1 MDDELKKRIA
11 VFRYGVIA
19 DIVGGI
25 THDWGETKR
34 LIKDKCARKWQI
46 PGSSRSSI
54 GESTIKEWIGRYRAS
69 GNKLESLYPRNRSD
83 RGKSRAIEQE
93 TAQGLLALRKEL
105 PELTLP
111 VFMREAKQ
119 RKIIQPGMKVT
130 YSTLYRFLQS
140 EGMLKKPSSAAKDR
154 RRFEAEYPNDLW
166 QSDVMHGPYV
176 EVEGKQRKTYLI
188 AFLDDMSRL
197 AIHGEFYLRENLK
210 VFLDAL
216 RKALK
221 MRGIPRK
228 LYVDNG
234 SAFRSHHLQHTCASL
249 GIALIYSRP
258 YQPEGRGKIERW
270 FRNVREGF
278 LSTADAKTLDKINDS
293 FSNWITTYNH
303 TQHGITKEAP
313 IRRFASHIECVRAA
327 SRDMEDHFRKASR
340 RTVAKDRTIALD
352 GRLYEA
358 PVELIG
364 KRVNLL
370 YHEHDPARV
379 EIVYGG
385 RTYGF
390 ATMLDVNV
398 NCRIKRGRE
407 SLEIEGNNKDRY
419 RGGKLFNDKDGPVRP
434 DSGEDKG
441 Q

>member
-1 MDDELKKRIA
+1 MDEELKKRIA

-19 DIVGGI
+19 DFAGGRI
-25 THDWGETKR
+25 LSRGETAR

-46 PGSSRSSI
+46 PGSRRSSI
-54 GESTIKEWIGRYRAS
+54 SESTIKEWIARYRAS
-69 GNKLESLYPRNRSD
+69 GGKLESLYPRGRSD

-111 VFMREAKQ
+111 VFMREARR
-119 RKIIQPGMKVT
+119 RKIVLPGMRVT

-140 EGMLKKPSSAAKDR
+140 EGMLKKPSSAAVDR

-166 QSDVMHGPYV
+166 QSDVMHGPCV
-176 EVEGKQRKTYLI
+176 EVQGKQRKTYLI
-188 AFLDDMSRL
+188 AFIDDMSRL
-197 AIHGEFYLRENLK
+197 AVYGEFYLRENLK
-210 VFLDAL
+210 SFLDAL
-216 RKALK
+216 SKALR

-249 GIALIYSRP
+249 GIALIHSRP

-270 FRNVREGF
+270 FRTVREGF
-278 LSTADAKTLDKINDS
+278 LSTEKAKTLDKLNDS
-293 FSNWITTYNH
+293 FSNWAAAYNH
-303 TQHGITKEAP
+303 TPHGITKETP
-313 IRRFASHIECVRAA
+313 IKRFASHMECIRAA
-327 SRDMEDHFRKASR
+327 SRDIEDHFRKTSG
-340 RTVAKDRTIALD
+340 RTVAKDRIIALD

-370 YHEHDPARV
+370 YHEHDPSRV

-390 ATMLDVNV
+390 AAMLDVNV

-407 SLEIEGNNKDRY
+407 SLQIQGNNKDRY
-419 RGGKLFNDKDGPVRP
+419 RGGKLFNDKGRE
-434 DSGEDKG
+434 GKG

>member
-19 DIVGGI
+19 DFVGGSM
-25 THDWGETKR
+25 HGRGEMKR
-34 LIKDKCARKWQI
+34 LIKDKSARKWQI
-46 PGSSRSSI
+46 PGSRRSSI
-54 GESTIKEWIGRYRAS
+54 SKSTIKEWIARYRAS
-69 GNKLESLYPRNRSD
+69 DNKLESLYPKERSD
-83 RGKSRAIEQE
+83 RGKSRVIEHE
-93 TAQGLLALRKEL
+93 TAQGLIALRKEL

-111 VFMREAKQ
+111 VYMREAKQ
-119 RKIIQPGMKVT
+119 RKIILPGMRMT
-130 YSTLYRFLQS
+130 YSTLYRFLQT

-197 AIHGEFYLRENLK
+197 AVNGEFYLRENIKSYLEG
-210 VFLDAL
+210 L

-234 SAFRSHHLQHTCASL
+234 PAFRSRHLQHTCASI
-249 GIALIYSRP
+249 GIALINSRP
-258 YQPEGRGKIERW
+258 YQPEGKGKIERW
-270 FRNVREGF
+270 FRTVRESF
-278 LSTADAKTLDKINDS
+278 LSTADAKTLDDLNES
-293 FSNWITTYNH
+293 FSNWINTYNH
-303 TQHGITKEAP
+303 TRHSITKEEP
-313 IRRFASHIECVRAA
+313 IKRFASHIECIRAA
-327 SRDMEDHFRKASR
+327 SGDMEDHFRRVSR

-358 PVELIG
+358 PVDLTG
-364 KRVNLL
+364 KKVNVL

-379 EIVYGG
+379 EIVYEG

-390 ATMLDVNV
+390 AAMLDVNV
-398 NCRIKRGRE
+398 NCRIKRGRDT
-407 SLEIEGNNKDRY
+407 LEIQGNNKDRY
-419 RGGKLFNDKDGPVRP
+419 KGGKLFNDKDR
-434 DSGEDKG
+434 EDKG
-441 Q
+441 K

>member
-1 MDDELKKRIA
+1 MK
-11 VFRYGVIA
+11 
-19 DIVGGI
+19 
-25 THDWGETKR
+25 
-34 LIKDKCARKWQI
+34 IK
-46 PGSSRSSI
+46 
-54 GESTIKEWIGRYRAS
+54 YF
-69 GNKLESLYPRNRSD
+69 SD
-83 RGKSRAIEQE
+83 TD

-119 RKIIQPGMKVT
+119 RKILLPGMRVT

-140 EGMLKKPSSAAKDR
+140 EGMLKKPSSAPEDR

-188 AFLDDMSRL
+188 AFVDDMSRL
-197 AIHGEFYLRENLK
+197 AVHGEFYLRENLK

-221 MRGIPRK
+221 MRGVPRK

-270 FRNVREGF
+270 FRTVRESF
-278 LSTADAKTLDKINDS
+278 LSTEKVKTLDKLNES
-293 FSNWITTYNH
+293 FNNWLSAYNH
-303 TQHGITKEAP
+303 TSHSITKETP
-313 IRRFASHIECVRAA
+313 IKRFASHIECIRAA
-327 SRDMEDHFRKASR
+327 SGDIEDHFRKASR

-358 PVELIG
+358 PVDLIG

-379 EIVYGG
+379 EIVYGD

-390 ATMLDVNV
+390 AAMLDVNV
-398 NCRIKRGRE
+398 NCRIKRGRD
-407 SLEIEGNNKDRY
+407 SLEIQGNNKDRY
-419 RGGKLFNDKDGPVRP
+419 KGGKLFNDKDR
-434 DSGEDKG
+434 EEKG

>member
-1 MDDELKKRIA
+1 MD
-11 VFRYGVIA
+11 
-19 DIVGGI
+19 
-25 THDWGETKR
+25 
-34 LIKDKCARKWQI
+34 
-46 PGSSRSSI
+46 
-54 GESTIKEWIGRYRAS
+54 
-69 GNKLESLYPRNRSD
+69 
-83 RGKSRAIEQE
+83 
-93 TAQGLLALRKEL
+93 
-105 PELTLP
+105 
-111 VFMREAKQ
+111 
-119 RKIIQPGMKVT
+119 VT

-140 EGMLKKPSSAAKDR
+140 EGMLKKPSSVPEDR
-154 RRFEAEYPNDLW
+154 RRFEAEDPNDLW

-197 AIHGEFYLRENLK
+197 AVQGEFYLRENLK

-234 SAFRSHHLQHTCASL
+234 PAFRSHHLQHTCASL

-270 FRNVREGF
+270 FRTVRERF
-278 LSTADAKTLDKINDS
+278 LSTEKAKTLDKLNES
-293 FSNWITTYNH
+293 FNNWVTTYNH
-303 TQHGITKEAP
+303 TSHSITKETP
-313 IRRFASHIECVRAA
+313 IKRFTSHIECIRAA
-327 SRDMEDHFRKASR
+327 SGDMEDHFRKASR
-340 RTVAKDRTIALD
+340 RTVAKDRTIALE

-358 PVELIG
+358 PVDLIG
-364 KRVNLL
+364 KKVNVL
-370 YHEHDPARV
+370 YHEHDPVRV
-379 EIVYGG
+379 EILYEG

-398 NCRIKRGRE
+398 NCRIKRGRD
-407 SLEIEGNNKDRY
+407 SLEIQGNNKDRY
-419 RGGKLFNDKDGPVRP
+419 KGGKLFNDKDR
-434 DSGEDKG
+434 EDKG

>member
-19 DIVGGI
+19 DFVGGRI
-25 THDWGETKR
+25 LSHGETTR
-34 LIKDKCARKWQI
+34 LIRDKCVRKWEI
-46 PGSSRSSI
+46 PGSQRSSI
-54 GESTIKEWIGRYRAS
+54 SESTIKEWIVRYRAS
-69 GNKLESLYPRNRSD
+69 GNKLASLYPKGRSD

-93 TAQGLLALRKEL
+93 TAQGLLKLRKEL

-119 RKIIQPGMKVT
+119 RKIILPGMYVT

-140 EGMLKKPSSAAKDR
+140 EGMLKRPASAAADR

-188 AFLDDMSRL
+188 AFIDDMSRL
-197 AIHGEFYLRENLK
+197 AVHGEFYLRENLK
-210 VFLDAL
+210 SYLDAL

-228 LYVDNG
+228 LSLDNG
-234 SAFRSHHLQHTCASL
+234 PAFRSNHLQHTCASL
-249 GIALIYSRP
+249 GIALIHSRP

-270 FRNVREGF
+270 FRTVREGF
-278 LSTADAKTLDKINDS
+278 LSTADAKRLDKLNDS
-293 FSNWITTYNH
+293 FGKWLTTYNH
-303 TQHGITKEAP
+303 TSHSITKEEP
-313 IRRFASHIECVRAA
+313 IKRFASHIECIRAA
-327 SRDMEDHFRKASR
+327 SGDIEDHFRRESR

-352 GRLYEA
+352 GRLYEG
-358 PVELIG
+358 PVDLIG

-390 ATMLDVNV
+390 AAMLDVNV
-398 NCRIKRGRE
+398 NCRIKRGRDA
-407 SLEIEGNNKDRY
+407 LEIEGNNKDRY
-419 RGGKLFNDKDGPVRP
+419 KGGKLFNDKDRSG
-434 DSGEDKG
+434 SGEEGGK
-441 Q
+441 

>member
-19 DIVGGI
+19 DIVGGSV
-25 THDWGETKR
+25 HGRGEKKR
-34 LIKDKCARKWQI
+34 LIRDKCARKWQI
-46 PGSSRSSI
+46 PGSQRSSI
-54 GESTIKEWIGRYRAS
+54 SKSTIKEWIARYRAS
-69 GNKLESLYPRNRSD
+69 GNKLEALYPKERSD
-83 RGKSRAIEQE
+83 RGKSRAIEQD
-93 TAQGLLALRKEL
+93 TAQGLIALRKEL

-111 VFMREAKQ
+111 VFMREAKH
-119 RKIIQPGMKVT
+119 RKIILPGMRVT

-140 EGMLKKPSSAAKDR
+140 EGMLKKPSSEAKDR

-188 AFLDDMSRL
+188 AFIDDMSRL
-197 AIHGEFYLRENLK
+197 AVYGEFYLRENLK
-210 VFLDAL
+210 SYLEAL

-234 SAFRSHHLQHTCASL
+234 PAFRSRHLQHTCASI

-258 YQPEGRGKIERW
+258 YQPEGKGKIERW
-270 FRNVREGF
+270 FRTVRESF
-278 LSTADAKTLDKINDS
+278 LSTADAKTLDDLNES
-293 FSNWITTYNH
+293 FSNWIITYNH
-303 TQHGITKEAP
+303 TQHSITKEEP
-313 IRRFASHIECVRAA
+313 IKRFASRIECIRAA
-327 SRDMEDHFRKASR
+327 SGDMEDHFRKTSR

-358 PVELIG
+358 PVDMIG
-364 KRVNLL
+364 KKVNVL

-379 EIVYGG
+379 EIVYEG

-390 ATMLDVNV
+390 AAMLDVNV
-398 NCRIKRGRE
+398 NCRIKRGRD
-407 SLEIEGNNKDRY
+407 SLEIQGNNKDRY
-419 RGGKLFNDKDGPVRP
+419 KGGKLFNNKDR
-434 DSGEDKG
+434 EDKG
-441 Q
+441 K

>member
-19 DIVGGI
+19 DFVGSRKLA
-25 THDWGETKR
+25 WGETKR

-46 PGSSRSSI
+46 PGSQRSSI
-54 GESTIKEWIGRYRAS
+54 SESTIKEWIARYGAS
-69 GNKLESLYPRNRSD
+69 GSKLEALYPKGRSD
-83 RGKSRAIEQE
+83 RGKSRVIEQE

-119 RKIIQPGMKVT
+119 RKILLPGIDVT

-140 EGMLKKPSSAAKDR
+140 EGMLKKPSSAPEDR

-166 QSDVMHGPYV
+166 QSDVMHGSYV
-176 EVEGKQRKTYLI
+176 EMEGKQRKTYLI

-197 AIHGEFYLRENLK
+197 AVHGEFYLRENLK
-210 VFLDAL
+210 SFLDAL

-234 SAFRSHHLQHTCASL
+234 PAFRSHHLQHTCASL

-258 YQPEGRGKIERW
+258 YQPEGKGKIERW
-270 FRNVREGF
+270 FRTVRERF
-278 LSTADAKTLDKINDS
+278 LSTEKAKKLNDLNES
-293 FSNWITTYNH
+293 FNNWVTAYNH
-303 TQHGITKEAP
+303 TSHSITKETP
-313 IRRFASHIECVRAA
+313 IKRFTSHIECIRPA
-327 SRDMEDHFRKASR
+327 SGDMEDHFRKASR

-358 PVELIG
+358 PVDLIG
-364 KRVNLL
+364 KRVNVL

-390 ATMLDVNV
+390 ATILDVNV

-407 SLEIEGNNKDRY
+407 SLEIKGNNKDRY
-419 RGGKLFNDKDGPVRP
+419 KGGKLFNNKDR
-434 DSGEDKG
+434 EER

>member
-1 MDDELKKRIA
+1 MDDEFKKRIA

-19 DIVGGI
+19 DFAGG
-25 THDWGETKR
+25 TVLSRGERTR
-34 LIKDKCARKWQI
+34 LIRDKCARKWQI

-54 GESTIKEWIGRYRAS
+54 SESTIKEWIARYRAS
-69 GNKLESLYPRNRSD
+69 GSKLESLYPHNRSD
-83 RGKSRAIEQE
+83 RGKSRAIGQE

-111 VFMREAKQ
+111 VFMREAKE
-119 RKIIQPGMKVT
+119 RKILLPGMDVT

-140 EGMLKKPSSAAKDR
+140 EGMLKKPTAVAKDR
-154 RRFEAEYPNDLW
+154 RRFESEYPNNLW

-176 EVEGKQRKTYLI
+176 EVQGKQRKTYLI

-197 AIHGEFYLRENLK
+197 AVYGEFYLRENLK

-234 SAFRSHHLQHTCASL
+234 PAFRSHHLQHTCASL

-258 YQPEGRGKIERW
+258 YQPEGKGKIERW
-270 FRNVREGF
+270 FRTVRESF
-278 LSTADAKTLDKINDS
+278 LSTEKAKTLDDLNES
-293 FSNWITTYNH
+293 FSNWVTRYNH
-303 TQHGITKEAP
+303 TSHSITKEEP
-313 IRRFASHIECVRAA
+313 IKRFASHIECIRAA
-327 SRDMEDHFRKASR
+327 SGDIEDHFRRASR

-358 PVELIG
+358 PVDLIG
-364 KRVNLL
+364 KKVNVL
-370 YHEHDPARV
+370 YHEDDPARV
-379 EIVYGG
+379 EISYEG

-390 ATMLDVNV
+390 AAMLDVNV
-398 NCRIKRGRE
+398 NCRIKRGKD
-407 SLEIEGNNKDRY
+407 SLEIQGTNKDRY
-419 RGGKLFNDKDGPVRP
+419 KGGKLFNDKER
-434 DSGEDKG
+434 EEKG
-441 Q
+441 R

>member
-1 MDDELKKRIA
+1 MEDELKKQVA

-19 DIVGGI
+19 DFAGGRI
-25 THDWGETKR
+25 LSHGEMKR
-34 LIKDKCARKWQI
+34 LIRDKCVRKWQI
-46 PGSSRSSI
+46 PGSQRSSI
-54 GESTIKEWIGRYRAS
+54 SESTIKEWIARYRAS
-69 GNKLESLYPRNRSD
+69 GNKLEALYPKKRSD
-83 RGKSRAIEQE
+83 RGKSRAIGQE

-105 PELTLP
+105 PEGTLP

-119 RKIIQPGMKVT
+119 RKILLPGMKVT

-140 EGMLKKPSSAAKDR
+140 EGMLKKPSLAPEDR

-197 AIHGEFYLRENLK
+197 IVHGEFYLRENLK

-234 SAFRSHHLQHTCASL
+234 PAFRSHHLQHTCASL

-270 FRNVREGF
+270 FRTVREGF
-278 LSTADAKTLDKINDS
+278 LSAEKAKTLEELNDS
-293 FSNWITTYNH
+293 FNDWVTTYNH
-303 TQHGITKEAP
+303 TSHSITKETP
-313 IRRFASHIECVRAA
+313 IKRFASHIECIRAA
-327 SRDMEDHFRKASR
+327 SGDIEDHFRKASG

-352 GRLYEA
+352 GRLYES
-358 PVELIG
+358 PVDLIG

-379 EIVYGG
+379 EIVYRD

-390 ATMLDVNV
+390 AVLLDVNV

-407 SLEIEGNNKDRY
+407 SLEIQGNNKDRY
-419 RGGKLFNDKDGPVRP
+419 KGGKLFNDKDGEEEGR
-434 DSGEDKG
+434 
-441 Q
+441 

>member
-1 MDDELKKRIA
+1 MDDELKKRIG

-19 DIVGGI
+19 DIAGSRKLA
-25 THDWGETKR
+25 WGERKR

-46 PGSSRSSI
+46 PGSQRSSI
-54 GESTIKEWIGRYRAS
+54 SKSTIKEWIARYRAS
-69 GNKLESLYPRNRSD
+69 GSKLESLYPKGRRD
-83 RGKSRAIEQE
+83 RGKSRAVGQD

-119 RKIIQPGMKVT
+119 RKIILPGMRVT

-140 EGMLKKPSSAAKDR
+140 EGMLKKPSSVPEDR

-188 AFLDDMSRL
+188 AFVDDMSRL
-197 AIHGEFYLRENLK
+197 AVQGEFYLRENLK
-210 VFLDAL
+210 SFLEAL

-234 SAFRSHHLQHTCASL
+234 PAFRSRHLQHTCASI
-249 GIALIYSRP
+249 GIALINSRP
-258 YQPEGRGKIERW
+258 YQPEGKGKIERW
-270 FRNVREGF
+270 FRTVRESF
-278 LSTADAKTLDKINDS
+278 LSTEKAKTLDDLNES
-293 FSNWITTYNH
+293 FSNWVTRYNH
-303 TQHGITKEAP
+303 TSHSITKETP
-313 IRRFASHIECVRAA
+313 IKRFASHIECIRAA
-327 SRDMEDHFRKASR
+327 SGDMEDHFRKVSG
-340 RTVAKDRTIALD
+340 RTVAKDRSIALD

-358 PVELIG
+358 PVELTG
-364 KRVNLL
+364 KKVNVL
-370 YHEHDPARV
+370 YHEHDPSRV
-379 EIVYGG
+379 EILYEG

-390 ATMLDVNV
+390 AAMLDVNV
-398 NCRIKRGRE
+398 NCRIKRGRD
-407 SLEIEGNNKDRY
+407 SLEIQGNNKDRY
-419 RGGKLFNDKDGPVRP
+419 KGGKLFNDKDR
-434 DSGEDKG
+434 EDKG

>member
-1 MDDELKKRIA
+1 MDEELKKRIA

-19 DIVGGI
+19 DFVGGRI
-25 THDWGETKR
+25 LSHGETKR
-34 LIKDKCARKWQI
+34 LIRDKCVRKWQI
-46 PGSSRSSI
+46 PGSQRSSI
-54 GESTIKEWIGRYRAS
+54 SGSTIKEWIARYRAS

-105 PELTLP
+105 PEVTLP

-119 RKIIQPGMKVT
+119 RKILLPGMRVT

-140 EGMLKKPSSAAKDR
+140 EGMLKKPSSAPEDR

-166 QSDVMHGPYV
+166 QSDVMRGPYV
-176 EVEGKQRKTYLI
+176 EVDGKQRKTYLI
-188 AFLDDMSRL
+188 AFVDDMSRL
-197 AIHGEFYLRENLK
+197 AVHGEFYHRENLK

-216 RKALK
+216 RKALR

-249 GIALIYSRP
+249 GIALIYSRS
-258 YQPEGRGKIERW
+258 YQPEGRGEIERW
-270 FRNVREGF
+270 FRTVRESF
-278 LSTADAKTLDKINDS
+278 LSTEKAKTLDNLNDS
-293 FSNWITTYNH
+293 FNNWVTTYNH
-303 TQHGITKEAP
+303 ASHGITKETP
-313 IRRFASHIECVRAA
+313 IKRFAAHIECIRAA
-327 SRDMEDHFRKASR
+327 SGDIEDHFRKASR

-379 EIVYGG
+379 ERVYGD

-390 ATMLDVNV
+390 AVLLDVNV

-407 SLEIEGNNKDRY
+407 SLKIEGNTNDRY
-419 RGGKLFNDKDGPVRP
+419 LGGKLFNDKDM
-434 DSGEDKG
+434 EDKG

>member
-1 MDDELKKRIA
+1 MEDELKKRIA

-19 DIVGGI
+19 DFVGSRQLSR
-25 THDWGETKR
+25 GERNR
-34 LIKDKCARKWQI
+34 LIKDKCVRKWQI
-46 PGSSRSSI
+46 PGSQRSSI
-54 GESTIKEWIGRYRAS
+54 SKSTIKEWIARYRAS
-69 GNKLESLYPRNRSD
+69 GNKLESLYPKRRRD
-83 RGKSRAIEQE
+83 RGKSRAIKQE

-119 RKIIQPGMKVT
+119 RKIILPGMEVT
-130 YSTLYRFLQS
+130 YSTLYRFLQT
-140 EGMLKKPSSAAKDR
+140 EGLLKKPSSVPGDR

-188 AFLDDMSRL
+188 AFVDDMSRL
-197 AIHGEFYLRENLK
+197 AVYGEFYLRENLK
-210 VFLDAL
+210 SFLDTL

-234 SAFRSHHLQHTCASL
+234 PAFRSHHLQHTCASL
-249 GIALIYSRP
+249 GIALINSRP
-258 YQPEGRGKIERW
+258 YQPEGKGKIERW
-270 FRNVREGF
+270 FRTVRERF
-278 LSTADAKTLDKINDS
+278 LSTEKIKKLNELNDS
-293 FSNWITTYNH
+293 FSKWLNTYNH
-303 TQHGITKEAP
+303 TSHSITKQEP
-313 IRRFASHIECVRAA
+313 IKRFASHIECIRAA
-327 SRDMEDHFRKASR
+327 SGDMEDHFRKSSG

-358 PVELIG
+358 PVELTG
-364 KRVNLL
+364 KKVNVL

-379 EIVYGG
+379 EILYEG

-390 ATMLDVNV
+390 AVMLDVNV
-398 NCRIKRGRE
+398 NCRIKRGRD
-407 SLEIEGNNKDRY
+407 SLEIQGNNKDRY
-419 RGGKLFNDKDGPVRP
+419 KGGRLFNDKDR
-434 DSGEDKG
+434 EDKG

>member
-19 DIVGGI
+19 DFVGSRKLA
-25 THDWGETKR
+25 WGETKR

-46 PGSSRSSI
+46 PGSQRSSI
-54 GESTIKEWIGRYRAS
+54 SESTIKEWIARYGAS
-69 GNKLESLYPRNRSD
+69 GSKLEALYPKGRSD
-83 RGKSRAIEQE
+83 RGKSRVIEQE

-119 RKIIQPGMKVT
+119 RKILLPGIDVT

-140 EGMLKKPSSAAKDR
+140 EGMLKKPSSAPEDR

-166 QSDVMHGPYV
+166 QSDVMHGPYI

-197 AIHGEFYLRENLK
+197 AVHGEFYLRENLK
-210 VFLDAL
+210 SFLDAL

-234 SAFRSHHLQHTCASL
+234 PAFRSHHLQHTCASL

-270 FRNVREGF
+270 FRTVRESF
-278 LSTADAKTLDKINDS
+278 LSTEKAKTLDKLNES
-293 FSNWITTYNH
+293 FNNWVTSYNH
-303 TQHGITKEAP
+303 TSHSITKETP
-313 IRRFASHIECVRAA
+313 IKRFTSHIECIRAA
-327 SRDMEDHFRKASR
+327 SGDMEDHFRKASR

-358 PVELIG
+358 PVDLTG
-364 KRVNLL
+364 KKVNVL
-370 YHEHDPARV
+370 YHEHDPAKV
-379 EIVYGG
+379 EILYEG

-398 NCRIKRGRE
+398 NCRIKRGRD
-407 SLEIEGNNKDRY
+407 SLEIQGNNKDRY
-419 RGGKLFNDKDGPVRP
+419 KGGKLFNDKDR
-434 DSGEDKG
+434 EDKG

>member
-1 MDDELKKRIA
+1 MEDELKKRIA

-19 DIVGGI
+19 DFVGSRQLSR
-25 THDWGETKR
+25 GERNR
-34 LIKDKCARKWQI
+34 LIRDKSARKWQI
-46 PGSSRSSI
+46 PGSSRSNISK
-54 GESTIKEWIGRYRAS
+54 STIKEWIARYRAS
-69 GNKLESLYPRNRSD
+69 GNKLESLYPSNRSD

-119 RKIIQPGMKVT
+119 RKIIQPGMEVT
-130 YSTLYRFLQS
+130 YSTLYRFLQT
-140 EGMLKKPSSAAKDR
+140 EGLLKKPSSEPEDR

-188 AFLDDMSRL
+188 AFIDDMSRL
-197 AIHGEFYLRENLK
+197 AIYGKFYLNENLK
-210 VFLDAL
+210 SFLDTL

-234 SAFRSHHLQHTCASL
+234 PAFRSHHLQHTCASL

-258 YQPEGRGKIERW
+258 YQPEGKGKIERW
-270 FRNVREGF
+270 FRTVRECF
-278 LSTADAKTLDKINDS
+278 LSTEKAKTLKNLNDS
-293 FSNWITTYNH
+293 FGNWVSTYNH
-303 TQHGITKEAP
+303 TSHSITKEEP
-313 IRRFASHIECVRAA
+313 IKRFASHIECIRAA
-327 SRDMEDHFRKASR
+327 TRDMEDHFRKTSR

-379 EIVYGG
+379 EIVHGE

-390 ATMLDVNV
+390 AAMLDVNV
-398 NCRIKRGRE
+398 NCRIKRGRD
-407 SLEIEGNNKDRY
+407 SLEIQGNNKDRY
-419 RGGKLFNDKDGPVRP
+419 RGGKLFNGKDR
-434 DSGEDKG
+434 EDKG

>member
-1 MDDELKKRIA
+1 MDEELKKRIA

-19 DIVGGI
+19 DFVGGRI
-25 THDWGETKR
+25 LSRGETKR
-34 LIKDKCARKWQI
+34 LIRDKCAQKWQI
-46 PGSSRSSI
+46 PGSQRSSI
-54 GESTIKEWIGRYRAS
+54 SESTIKEWIARYRAS
-69 GNKLESLYPRNRSD
+69 GNKLESLYPRSRSD

-93 TAQGLLALRKEL
+93 TAQGLLELRKEL

-119 RKIIQPGMKVT
+119 RKILLPGMRVT

-140 EGMLKKPSSAAKDR
+140 EGMLKKPSSTPEDR

-188 AFLDDMSRL
+188 AFVDDMSRL
-197 AIHGEFYLRENLK
+197 AVHGEFYLRENLK

-249 GIALIYSRP
+249 GIVLIYSRP

-270 FRNVREGF
+270 FRTVRESF
-278 LSTADAKTLDKINDS
+278 LSTADAKTLNDLNDS
-293 FSNWITTYNH
+293 FSKWIDTYNH
-303 TQHGITKEAP
+303 TDHGITKEAP
-313 IRRFASHIECVRAA
+313 IKRFASHIECIRAA
-327 SRDMEDHFRKASR
+327 SGDIEDHFRRAIR
-340 RTVAKDRTIALD
+340 RTVAKDRTIALE

-358 PVELIG
+358 PVGLIG
-364 KRVNLL
+364 KRVTLL

-379 EIVYGG
+379 EIKYGDK
-385 RTYGF
+385 TYGF
-390 ATMLDVNV
+390 AILLDVNV

-407 SLEIEGNNKDRY
+407 SLEIQGNNDDRY
-419 RGGKLFNDKDGPVRP
+419 RGGKLFNDKDR
-434 DSGEDKG
+434 EDKG